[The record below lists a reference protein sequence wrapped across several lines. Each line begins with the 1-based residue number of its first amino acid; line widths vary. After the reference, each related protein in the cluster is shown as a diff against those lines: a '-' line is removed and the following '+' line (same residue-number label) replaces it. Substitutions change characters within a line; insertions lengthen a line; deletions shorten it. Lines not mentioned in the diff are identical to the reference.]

1 MTDVRQR
8 LFALREEPFAAFQRR
23 LIPTVAPERILGV
36 RTPAIRALARAL
48 DGTPA
53 AAAFLC
59 ALPHET
65 FEENQLHA
73 FLIERI
79 RPFDQALAAVEAFL
93 PFVDNWATCDQ
104 LVPGVFKKAPGE
116 LLEPA
121 GRWMDS
127 QHVYTVR
134 YGIGVLMRY
143 FLGERFEPTQAE
155 RVAALRSSEYYVRM
169 MQAWYVATALDR
181 QYDAVLPLL
190 LEQRLAPWTHNK
202 AIQKAIES
210 RRIPEERKAYLR
222 TLRAGQ
228 D

>member
-93 PFVDNWATCDQ
+93 PFVDNWATCDS
-104 LVPGVFKKAPGE
+104 LSPALFKKHPDGLPEQA
-116 LLEPA
+116 LQ
-121 GRWMDS
+121 WMQSD
-127 QHVYTVR
+127 QTYTVR
-134 YGIGVLMRY
+134 FGIGVLMRY
-143 FLGERFEPTQAE
+143 YLDEGFRPEYAE
-155 RVAALRSSEYYVRM
+155 RVAAVRSEEYYVRM
-169 MQAWYVATALDR
+169 MVAWYFATALAAREED
-181 QYDAVLPLL
+181 VLPYLTGR
-190 LEQRLAPWTHNK
+190 RLDPWTHRK

-210 RRIPEERKAYLR
+210 NRITPERKQFLR
-222 TLRAGQ
+222 TLR
-228 D
+228 